1 MRATWALHEHK
12 KYATRSHLSVRWVR
26 KLRLGVNRST
36 YVRMLTKRVRY
47 YSNYLCAAM
56 HVTEPGP
63 PRDSLDH
70 HVNICSLSCSCVP
83 DASRRGRRIR
93 RNAAEIGERWVYL
106 LSHPYWRLIGDR
118 SMHGART
125 CSSVQQCLELQV
137 GGWTYH
143 ITTYTWLLSTR
154 DFSEYTYRPPNRAQR
169 FVCRAINWARLVIS
183 ITIKNAKIKIEHTL
197 KVIVLRT
204 GIN

>member
-1 MRATWALHEHK
+1 
-12 KYATRSHLSVRWVR
+12 
-26 KLRLGVNRST
+26 
-36 YVRMLTKRVRY
+36 
-47 YSNYLCAAM
+47 M

-106 LSHPYWRLIGDR
+106 LSHPCLRLIGDR

-125 CSSVQQCLELQV
+125 CSSVQQCLELHVGAGIRGWRKQV
-137 GGWTYH
+137 SHY
-143 ITTYTWLLSTR
+143 STR
-154 DFSEYTYRPPNRAQR
+154 DFSLIKFSVGLQVESTQR
-169 FVCRAINWARLVIS
+169 
-183 ITIKNAKIKIEHTL
+183 
-197 KVIVLRT
+197 IVKT
-204 GIN
+204 

>member
-1 MRATWALHEHK
+1 MLKFW
-12 KYATRSHLSVRWVR
+12 
-26 KLRLGVNRST
+26 LGVNHST

-56 HVTEPGP
+56 HVTESGP
-63 PRDSLDH
+63 PRDS
-70 HVNICSLSCSCVP
+70 SLARDSCVP

-106 LSHPYWRLIGDR
+106 LSHPCLRLIGDR

-137 GGWTYH
+137 GG
-143 ITTYTWLLSTR
+143 
-154 DFSEYTYRPPNRAQR
+154 
-169 FVCRAINWARLVIS
+169 
-183 ITIKNAKIKIEHTL
+183 
-197 KVIVLRT
+197 
-204 GIN
+204 